1 MAKCRKQKL
10 HLKRINKIDK
20 RANNLA
26 IALRG
31 TLIQRINKNK
41 GNSNLILED
50 EQLSVN
56 NVEPFHLDKILKL
69 LRERNWDH
77 INERM
82 LGVMIFLL
90 FKLNGIS
97 RKKIT
102 ETLNQIE
109 GISYLRHN
117 NKRSNW

>member
-1 MAKCRKQKL
+1 M
-10 HLKRINKIDK
+10 
-20 RANNLA
+20 
-26 IALRG
+26 
-31 TLIQRINKNK
+31 
-41 GNSNLILED
+41 
-50 EQLSVN
+50 SVN

-97 RKKIT
+97 RKKKT

-109 GISYLRHN
+109 GISYLTAQLYVSRLINDDIENIVDN
-117 NKRSNW
+117 NRGKYHRRNQFLNIFHI